1 MSLSGKEPMPSQN
14 PPCDVCGCASA
25 HILYKKEDGTQI
37 ARCAS
42 CGLLYV
48 FPQRLGDAELSSYYQ
63 GTRLVSARKDVK
75 IKHLHSPLA
84 LLALRE
90 WYGYKTAHA
99 AHSSLKLLAWAAG
112 PVLVRNIPP
121 FTGEGKILDIGCGNG
136 AYLAILK
143 SLGWKTYGIEV
154 NTQDCEVAR
163 SLGIEVYCR
172 GLEELH
178 LPARSFDV
186 VRMVHVL
193 EHLSSPLA
201 IFKEIKRI
209 IKPGG
214 TLYVE
219 VPNEKS
225 FAGACFKENYLAAGS
240 HLYGFSL
247 STLTLLCEKAG
258 FSVGKVRY
266 KSSKG
271 VTLTSL
277 QYAAGKRL
285 AFLFRNKMYKGLI
298 LGLVVPPLRFLL
310 NAARAGDAV
319 ALEIRDNPAVAL
331 DKSVAR

>member
-1 MSLSGKEPMPSQN
+1 MSLAGKEHMSLPN

-25 HILYKKEDGTQI
+25 HSQYTKEDGTQI

-63 GTRLVSARKDVK
+63 GTRLVSTRKDVK

-84 LLALRE
+84 ALALRE
-90 WYGYKTAHA
+90 WYGYKPERA
-99 AHSSLKLLAWAAG
+99 AHSSLKFLAWVIRPA
-112 PVLVRNIPP
+112 LIRNVPP

-136 AYLAILK
+136 VYLAILK

-163 SLGIEVYCR
+163 GLGIEAFCQDLAEIR
-172 GLEELH
+172 F
-178 LPARSFDV
+178 PARSFDV

-201 IFKEIKRI
+201 VFKEIKRI

-247 STLTLLCEKAG
+247 STLTLLCEKTG
-258 FSVGKVRY
+258 FSVRKVRY

-271 VTLTSL
+271 ITLTSL
-277 QYAAGKRL
+277 QYAAGKRM
-285 AFLFRNKMYKGLI
+285 AFLFRNKVFKRLI

-310 NAARAGDAV
+310 NVAHAGDAI
-319 ALEIRDNPAVAL
+319 ALEIRDNPAVAS
-331 DKSVAR
+331 DKSAAR